1 MKLETY
7 FGSRKFKLSYFCNDG
22 NGGTDITSLT
32 LANLNQDATHDQI
45 EQVTKALQ
53 SLIEGNID
61 GISVTQVDL
70 GGFIK
75 DE

>member
-7 FGSRKFKLSYFCNDG
+7 FESRKLKLLYFCN
-22 NGGTDITSLT
+22 NGADITSLT

-45 EQVTKALQ
+45 EQVVKALQ
-53 SLIEGNID
+53 SLIEGKIG
-61 GISVTQVDL
+61 GISITKVDL
-70 GGFIK
+70 GDLIK

>member
-7 FGSRKFKLSYFCNDG
+7 FGSRKLKLLYFCDDG
-22 NGGTDITSLT
+22 TGRIVITSLT

-45 EQVTKALQ
+45 EQVVRALQ
-53 SLIEGNID
+53 SLIEGKIG
-61 GISVTQVDL
+61 GISITQVDL
-70 GGFIK
+70 GDLIK